1 MVVPAFLTE
10 DLFFFVNIRIEYRI
24 QIYMHQILEIPVIT
38 ACYRVAGLIRIGHGI
53 KEGIKRTFY
62 QLHKRILKRKF
73 PGAAQ
78 YAVFQDVGNTGA
90 VLWRCTECNVKNF
103 ILIAVLDEHDSGSC
117 FFVFE
122 KPSFGMN
129 ILKIFFLQDFI
140 CVQMIGIHKLVTS

>member
-78 YAVFQDVGNTGA
+78 YTVFQDVGNTGA

>member
-1 MVVPAFLTE
+1 MIVPALLAE
-10 DLFFFVNIRIEYRI
+10 NLLFFVNVRVEHRI
-24 QIYMHQILEIPVIT
+24 QIHMHQILEIPVIT
-38 ACYRVAGLIRIGHGI
+38 AGYRVAGFVRVGHGI
-53 KEGIKRTFY
+53 EEGIERSFY
-62 QLHKRILKRKF
+62 QFHKRILKRKF

-78 YAVFQDVGNTGA
+78 YAVFQDMSN
-90 VLWRCTECNVKNF
+90 
-103 ILIAVLDEHDSGSC
+103 IAVLDEHDSGSC

>member
-78 YAVFQDVGNTGA
+78 YAVFQYMGNTCA
-90 VLWRCTECNVKNF
+90 VFRRCTECNVKNL
-103 ILIAVLDEHDSGSC
+103 ILITILDEHHSGSC
-117 FFVFE
+117 FFVSQ
-122 KPSFGMN
+122 KPSF
-129 ILKIFFLQDFI
+129 
-140 CVQMIGIHKLVTS
+140 

>member
-62 QLHKRILKRKF
+62 QFHKRILQRKF

-90 VLWRCTECNVKNF
+90 VLWRCTECNIKNF
-103 ILIAVLDEHDSGSC
+103 ILIVVLDEHHSGSC
-117 FFVFE
+117 FFVSQ
-122 KPSFGMN
+122 KPSF
-129 ILKIFFLQDFI
+129 
-140 CVQMIGIHKLVTS
+140 